1 MSAILGLNRLG
12 HNKRKFVACRVSAD
26 KKYKRSNPQRNRC
39 PRDEPT
45 IPREHRAKGQRA
57 IVERACTRVSDDV
70 HALQRTEMPRLA
82 HARALT
88 HVDTHLSV
96 SLFFFSLSLSRR
108 FSLQLMSFLQDAA
121 TLRDACGPIQLPLL
135 TSVYNRTKFLS
146 YIYPSV
152 LSLALQEIV
161 GVIDPILLTTSA

>member
-1 MSAILGLNRLG
+1 MSAILGSNRLG

-57 IVERACTRVSDDV
+57 IVERACTQVSDDV

-88 HVDTHLSV
+88 RVDTHLSV
-96 SLFFFSLSLSRR
+96 SLVVYSLSLSLS
-108 FSLQLMSFLQDAA
+108 SLFITADVIPSRCCYSKGCLRSNPTVAADKCLQQNQIFILSLSF
-121 TLRDACGPIQLPLL
+121 CH
-135 TSVYNRTKFLS
+135 FLS
-146 YIYPSV
+146 LIRISRCY
-152 LSLALQEIV
+152 
-161 GVIDPILLTTSA
+161 